1 MAVTQQI
8 RLVEDNPA
16 SISYLDVFKKRC
28 TKLGKQGKFLVLLE
42 LNFTQFFIAGIEHDD
57 PIQYYYERLAAVQS
71 RGVKASHQ
79 IYRDIF
85 KSIQDKMVPRTVL
98 KDWAMQTFPS
108 ATDYWHFRKI
118 VSEYHYFLHTL
129 Y

>member
-1 MAVTQQI
+1 MF
-8 RLVEDNPA
+8 
-16 SISYLDVFKKRC
+16 S
-28 TKLGKQGKFLVLLE
+28 
-42 LNFTQFFIAGIEHDD
+42 GIEHDD

-85 KSIQDKMVPRTVL
+85 KSVQDKMVPRTVL
-98 KDWAMQTFPS
+98 KTWALQTFPS

-118 VSEYHYFLHTL
+118 VSIILL
-129 Y
+129 YT